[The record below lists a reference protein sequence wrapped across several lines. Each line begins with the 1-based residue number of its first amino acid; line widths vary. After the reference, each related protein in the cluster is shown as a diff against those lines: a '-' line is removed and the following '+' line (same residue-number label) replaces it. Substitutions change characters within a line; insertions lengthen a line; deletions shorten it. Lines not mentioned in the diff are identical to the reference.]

1 MATYLITG
9 GSGFIGSNI
18 AERLVNKGEKVRILD
33 NFSTGRIE
41 NLNSIKDDVEI
52 IEGDIRSLLT
62 VEKSVKG
69 VDYILH
75 QAALPSV
82 PRSIA
87 DPGTTNEVNVNG
99 TLNILTAAKDLN
111 VKRVVIASSSSIYG
125 DTEILPKNEGMVP
138 NPLSPYAVS
147 KLTTE
152 YYAKVFFKLY
162 NLRVVVLRYFNVFGK
177 NQNPNSQYSA
187 VIPKF
192 CKSILAKESPIIFGD
207 GTQTRDFTHVSNV
220 VEANLL
226 ACESKEAISKIFN
239 IACGDQ
245 ITLNTLFNQLVNYYK
260 IDIKPNYQSERKG
273 DIRDSYA
280 DISKAKELLGYKVKT
295 DFNEGIR
302 ITAEYFG
309 SIYKELL

>member
-18 AERLVNKGEKVRILD
+18 AEKLVSNGEKVRILD

-41 NLNSIKDDVEI
+41 NLKSIKDDVEI

-69 VDYILH
+69 IDYILH

-82 PRSIA
+82 PRSIS
-87 DPGTTNEVNVNG
+87 DPGTTNEVNISG
-99 TLNILTAAKDLN
+99 TLNILSAAKDLK

-125 DTEILPKNEGMVP
+125 DTEILPKKEDMIP

-147 KLTTE
+147 KLATE
-152 YYAKVFFKLY
+152 YYAKVFYKLY
-162 NLRVVVLRYFNVFGK
+162 NLSVVVLRYFNVFGQ
-177 NQNPNSQYSA
+177 NQNPDSQYSA

-192 CKSILAKESPIIFGD
+192 CKAILKNDRPIIFGD

-220 VEANLL
+220 VNANLL
-226 ACESKEAISKIFN
+226 ACQSKEAVGQIFN
-239 IACGDQ
+239 IACGSQ
-245 ITLNTLFNQLVNYYK
+245 ITLNELFKQLVDYYK
-260 IDIKPNYQSERKG
+260 IDIKPLYHTERKG
-273 DIRDSYA
+273 DIKHSYA
-280 DISKAKELLGYKVKT
+280 DITKAKKILGYEVKT
-295 DFNEGIR
+295 SFNEGIR
-302 ITAEYFG
+302 ITAEYFRTL
-309 SIYKELL
+309 YKKD